1 MKDITKIKGEFER
14 IKSMGWI
21 LDRRPNNRD
30 GGIGNTFEDLLGVDE
45 NNLKDPDF
53 GLFEVKTQRQVTS
66 SYITLFS
73 RVPSYPK
80 GVNKYLKDHY
90 GEVRDNNFP
99 ELKKLYASLFGNRW
113 SKVYEKQNMRLR
125 VDQHKNKVFLEVAN
139 LDHNLLERNI
149 YWDFEDLE
157 QASKKLNDVW
167 VIYAENRKKDE
178 ERYYKYNNSDIY
190 LNFDFSKFIS
200 SIDNGEI
207 MFDLRMGVHKSG
219 KNYGKPHDHGSGFRI
234 KGINMKNIYSSFI
247 NI

>member
-1 MKDITKIKGEFER
+1 MKDINKIKVEFKK

-21 LDRRPNNRD
+21 LDKRPNNRD

-53 GLFEVKTQRQVTS
+53 ESFEVKTQRQVTT

-90 GEVRDNNFP
+90 GEARDKNFP
-99 ELKKLYASLFGNRW
+99 ELNKLYASLFGNRW

-125 VDQHKNKVFLEVAN
+125 TDKNKVFLEVADLN
-139 LDHNLLERNI
+139 HNLLERDI

-157 QASKKLNDVW
+157 KASKKLNDIW
-167 VIYAENRKKDE
+167 VIYAKNKKEDGN
-178 ERYYKYNNSDIY
+178 RYYKYVNSDIY
-190 LNFDFSKFIS
+190 LDFDFSKFIS
-200 SIDNGEI
+200 SIDCGEI

-219 KNYGKPHDHGSGFRI
+219 KYYGKPHDHGSGFRI
-234 KGINMKNIYSSFI
+234 KGENMKNIYSSSI
-247 NI
+247 SI